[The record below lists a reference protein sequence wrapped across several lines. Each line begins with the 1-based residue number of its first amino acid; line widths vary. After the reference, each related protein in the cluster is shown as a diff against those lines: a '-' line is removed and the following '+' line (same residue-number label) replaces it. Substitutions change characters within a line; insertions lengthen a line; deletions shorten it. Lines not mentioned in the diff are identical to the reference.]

1 MSKTDIAI
9 LGLGNIFMQDEGI
22 GVHIANLLNI
32 DYTFTPPVK
41 IIDGGTTG
49 TDLLPYFEDSK
60 KILIIDA
67 VNFEE
72 KPGHIDIIYDDDIL
86 TMLTT
91 KLSLHHLGLSD
102 VLSMIK
108 LLDIKP
114 DVICLVGIQP
124 YHMELSLEVS
134 AEIKNDYDQIL
145 DSVWS
150 VLGTWNV
157 SWQKK

>member
-1 MSKTDIAI
+1 MSRTDVTI
-9 LGLGNIFMQDEGI
+9 LGLGNILMQDEGI
-22 GVHIANLLNI
+22 GVHIANLLNNN
-32 DYTFTPPVK
+32 YTFTPPVK

-49 TDLLPYFEDSK
+49 TDLLPYFENSN

-67 VNFEE
+67 ANFDE

-86 TMLTT
+86 TMLTS
-91 KLSLHHLGLSD
+91 KISLHHLGLSD

-108 LLDIKP
+108 LLDINP

-124 YHMELSLEVS
+124 YHMELSLDVS
-134 AEIKNDYDQIL
+134 VELKKDYGQIL

>member
-1 MSKTDIAI
+1 MSRTDITI
-9 LGLGNIFMQDEGI
+9 LGLGNILMQDEGI
-22 GVHIANLLNI
+22 GVHIANLLNNN
-32 DYTFTPPVK
+32 YTFTPPVK

-49 TDLLPYFEDSK
+49 TDLLPYFENSN

-67 VNFEE
+67 ANFDE

-86 TMLTT
+86 TMLTS
-91 KLSLHHLGLSD
+91 KISLHHLGLSD

-108 LLDIKP
+108 LLDINP

-124 YHMELSLEVS
+124 YHMELSLDVS
-134 AEIKNDYDQIL
+134 VELKKDYGQIL